1 MFEATIE
8 SIEFDT
14 AVKFDRVQD
23 NSHRDFKIHE
33 VTTNDWIAPKPFSQG
48 AMRATFAV
56 FNETSNERLVAK
68 CYMNPGPRYNSRE
81 ALLGDL
87 RSRALSKSMTEKFN
101 RRRPRE
107 APLYF
112 VQSSLMRITVEGT
125 ETLMTVE
132 PFIAGEYRKE
142 SNNRSFAREGSDV
155 AQAFTH
161 FTHDVSGGDVMV
173 VDIHGVREALTDPQV
188 HSKRQI
194 FGRGNMGPKGFDS
207 FFMVHQCNH
216 ICKSLQ
222 LKPNPLQ
229 VCNIPLESL
238 GSARPWNLRK

>member
-33 VTTNDWIAPKPFSQG
+33 VTTNVWIAPKPFSQG
-48 AMRATFAV
+48 AMRAAFAV

-68 CYMNPGPRYNSRE
+68 RSMNPGPRYNSRE

-101 RRRPRE
+101 WRRPRE

-112 VQSSLMRITVEGT
+112 V
-125 ETLMTVE
+125 
-132 PFIAGEYRKE
+132 
-142 SNNRSFAREGSDV
+142 
-155 AQAFTH
+155 
-161 FTHDVSGGDVMV
+161 
-173 VDIHGVREALTDPQV
+173 
-188 HSKRQI
+188 
-194 FGRGNMGPKGFDS
+194 
-207 FFMVHQCNH
+207 
-216 ICKSLQ
+216 
-222 LKPNPLQ
+222 
-229 VCNIPLESL
+229 
-238 GSARPWNLRK
+238 